1 MIENAIAVVDEAPV
15 RTELDTRKPAI
26 CCDLDATTFEGKK
39 TLFNALNSARSLDE
53 YRKETGASKLTVTG
67 IILQPYESVDEA
79 TGEIESG
86 WGTIFMTADGP
97 LYSRSLG
104 ITKSAQ
110 NLLGAFGWAWP
121 ADETVIVDFYETQ
134 LDGRRTWK
142 EFRLV

>member
-1 MIENAIAVVDEAPV
+1 MIENAIAVVDEAPA
-15 RTELDTRKPAI
+15 RTELDTRKPVI
-26 CCDLDATTFEGKK
+26 CCDLDAATFEGKK
-39 TLFNALNSARSLDE
+39 TLFNALNSAKSLDE

-86 WGTIFMTADGP
+86 WGTIFMTEDGP

-110 NLLGAFGWAWP
+110 NLLGAFGGEWP
-121 ADETVIVDFYETQ
+121 VDEVVTVEFYETQ

>member
-53 YRKETGASKLTVTG
+53 YRKETGASQLTVTG

-104 ITKSAQ
+104 LTKSAQ
-110 NLLGAFGWAWP
+110 NLLGAFGGVWP
-121 ADETVIVDFYETQ
+121 AEETVIVEFYETQ